1 MFLLQPV
8 INLGG
13 ASGTIPLTGV
23 TLPFISYGGTSLMV
37 LFFTIGVYLNVRI
50 EMLSKLKTEQ
60 SNATVTEL
68 LKTNIIPFK

>member
-1 MFLLQPV
+1 
-8 INLGG
+8 
-13 ASGTIPLTGV
+13 
-23 TLPFISYGGTSLMV
+23 MV